1 MRKATVIMAMC
12 AATAVMSGFAGDME
26 LWYRAEAND
35 WVEALPVGNGR
46 LGAMAFGGVERDRLL
61 LNEDTIWA
69 GAPIE
74 GAEEITSEMIANCRR
89 LLFEGKNAEAVKAL
103 PPKFTQ
109 TASYQLFGDLEIRHV
124 LPSGATEA
132 YHRSL
137 SLEDAVARTAFS
149 RGGVRFSRETFSS
162 FTDDVVI
169 YRVSADRKGA
179 VSFEA
184 SVKSPIDVKSSA
196 EDGQL
201 VVRGVTGDS
210 PRMKGGVLKFEG
222 RIAVVAEGGRAT
234 VEDGRIVVEGADAAT
249 LYVAIATNYRNYRD
263 LTGDPSAKCRAALSA
278 ALKVPYDRAKAA
290 HSAFYRAQD
299 GRCTLSL
306 GEDRFP
312 DRPTDERIRDFAKT
326 DDPYLPAMLFRYGRY
341 MLISGSQP
349 GTQPLNLQGIWNPHM
364 APPWRAN
371 FTVNINTEMNYWPAE
386 VTGLGDLAEPLW
398 RMCDELSV
406 AGVKYAKEVYGAE
419 GWVDHHNTDGWRH
432 VAPTS
437 GPSCGMWPSGGGW
450 LTMHIWYHWLYTR
463 DREFLARHY
472 ATLKGAADFF
482 ASYMVRD
489 PSTGKLTICPSSSPE
504 NKPHGSDKY
513 GTAITT
519 GAAMDHQIARDV
531 LLAAAEATEILGKD
545 KAYAERL
552 RRTAAEVE
560 PPHIGKWGQLQEWTR
575 DLDSPKD
582 KHRHTSHLYALYP
595 SSQITPET
603 PDLFNAA
610 KVSLEA
616 RGDESTGWSLAWRM
630 NLWARLLDGDRAYSF
645 VKRLLRPAIIDENGK
660 KRQRSGVYR
669 NMFDAHPPFQIDGNF
684 GATSG
689 IAEMLMQS
697 HRGAIDILPALPK
710 AWPEG
715 KVKGLCAQGGVT
727 VDVEWKGGKLVKA
740 KIRSKMGHPCKVRYA
755 GRTVDIQFTRRMT
768 CVELDPSLTAV
779 WTGR

>member
-1 MRKATVIMAMC
+1 MNMNKLMTIT
-12 AATAVMSGFAGDME
+12 AAICIAAANSNAYAGDME
-26 LWYRAEAND
+26 LWYRSEAKD

-46 LGAMAFGGVERDRLL
+46 LGAMVFGGVESDRLL

-74 GAEEITSEMIANCRR
+74 GAEEITPEMIVKCRK
-89 LLFEGKNAEAVKAL
+89 LLFEGKNQEAVKAL
-103 PPKFTQ
+103 PKKFTQ

-124 LPSGATEA
+124 LPDGKTEG
-132 YHRSL
+132 YRRSL
-137 SLEDAVARTAFS
+137 SLDDAVARTSFK
-149 RGGVRFSRETFSS
+149 RGGVGFTREIFSS
-162 FTDDVVI
+162 FAKDVVI
-169 YRVSADRKGA
+169 YRVCADRKGA

-184 SVKSPIDVKSSA
+184 SVKSPFNPVCA
-196 EDGQL
+196 VEDGQL
-201 VVRGVTGDS
+201 LVRGATGDS

-222 RIAVVAEGGRAT
+222 RIAVVAEGGRASAA
-234 VEDGRIVVEGADAAT
+234 DGRIVVEDADSAT
-249 LYVAIATNYRNYRD
+249 LYVSIATNYQNYRD
-263 LTGDPSAKCRAALSA
+263 LTGDPYSRNRVAVSA
-278 ALKVPYDRAKAA
+278 ALKVPYDKAKAA
-290 HSAFYRAQD
+290 HSEFYRSQAN
-299 GRCTLSL
+299 RCVLSL

-312 DRPTDERIRDFAKT
+312 DKSTDERIRDFANT
-326 DDPYLPAMLFRYGRY
+326 NDPYLPALLFRYGRY
-341 MLISGSQP
+341 MMISGSQP
-349 GTQPLNLQGIWNPHM
+349 GTQPLNLQGIWNPHT

-398 RMCDELSV
+398 RLCDELSV
-406 AGVKYAKEVYGAE
+406 MGAKYAKEVYGAE

-450 LTMHIWYHWLYTR
+450 LTMHIWYHWLYTH

-489 PSTGKLTICPSSSPE
+489 PSTGKLTVCPSSSPE
-504 NKPHGSDKY
+504 NTPHGAGKY
-513 GTAITT
+513 GTAIST
-519 GAAMDHQIARDV
+519 GSAMDHQIARDV
-531 LLAAAEATEILGKD
+531 LRAAAEATEILGKE
-545 KAYAERL
+545 KAYADKL
-552 RRTAAEVE
+552 RGVAAEVE

-575 DLDSPKD
+575 DLDNPRD

-603 PDLFNAA
+603 PDLFKAA

-645 VKRLLRPAIIDENGK
+645 VKRLLRPAIMEVKGK
-660 KRQRSGVYR
+660 RRERSGVYK
-669 NMFDAHPPFQIDGNF
+669 NLFDAHPPFQIDGNF
-684 GATSG
+684 GATAG
-689 IAEMLMQS
+689 IAEMLLQS

-710 AWPEG
+710 AWLDG
-715 KVKGLCAQGGVT
+715 SVKGLRAQGGFV
-727 VDVEWKGGKLVKA
+727 VDIEWKGGVLVKA
-740 KIRSKMGHPCKVRYA
+740 TVRSLLGIPCRVRYA
-755 GRTVDIQFTRRMT
+755 GRTVELKLEKGESREVAGELLGRR
-768 CVELDPSLTAV
+768 
-779 WTGR
+779 

>member
-263 LTGDPSAKCRAALSA
+263 LTCDPSAKCRAALSA

-715 KVKGLCAQGGVT
+715 RVKGLCAQGGVT

-740 KIRSKMGHPCKVRYA
+740 KISSKMGHPCKVRYA

>member
-1 MRKATVIMAMC
+1 MGNGRIAVQAAVFAMASL
-12 AATAVMSGFAGDME
+12 AAAGSPSE
-26 LWYRAEAND
+26 LWYRAEAKN

-69 GAPIE
+69 GAPIV
-74 GAEEITSEMIANCRR
+74 GAEEITPEMIKECRR

-103 PPKFTQ
+103 PQKFTQ
-109 TASYQLFGDLEIRHV
+109 TASYQLFGDLEVRHS
-124 LPSGATEA
+124 LPDGKTED
-132 YHRSL
+132 YRRSL
-137 SLEDAVARTAFS
+137 SLDDAVARASFR
-149 RGGVRFSRETFSS
+149 RGGIGFSRETFSS
-162 FTDDVVI
+162 FPDDVVV
-169 YRVSADRKGA
+169 YRVCADRRGA
-179 VSFEA
+179 VSFKA
-184 SVKSPIDVKSSA
+184 SVKSPLNPVCSV

-222 RIAVVAEGGRAT
+222 RIAVVAEGGRAS
-234 VEDGRIVVEGADAAT
+234 VADGRIVVDGADSAT
-249 LYVAIATNYRNYRD
+249 LYIAIATNYRNYRD
-263 LTGDPSAKCRAALSA
+263 LTGDPSAKCRAAVSA
-278 ALKVPYDRAKAA
+278 AMKVPYARGKAA
-290 HSAFYRAQD
+290 HSEFYRSQAD
-299 GRCTLSL
+299 RCVLSL

-312 DRPTDERIRDFAKT
+312 KKSTDERIRDFAAT
-326 DDPYLPAMLFRYGRY
+326 DDPYLPALLFRYGRY
-341 MLISGSQP
+341 MMISGSQP

-406 AGVKYAKEVYGAE
+406 AGAKYAKEVYGAE

-437 GPSCGMWPSGGGW
+437 GPACGMWPSGGGW
-450 LTMHIWYHWLYTR
+450 LVMHIWYHWLYTR
-463 DREFLARHY
+463 DSKFLARHY

-504 NKPHGSDKY
+504 NRPHNAGKY
-513 GTAITT
+513 GTAIST

-531 LLAAAEATEILGKD
+531 LLAAAEATEILGRD
-545 KAYAERL
+545 KAYAKKL
-552 RRTAAEVE
+552 RGVAAEIE
-560 PPHIGKWGQLQEWTR
+560 PPHIGRWGQLQEWTR
-575 DLDSPKD
+575 DLDSPTD
-582 KHRHTSHLYALYP
+582 RHRHTSHLYALYP

-603 PDLFNAA
+603 PDLFKAA

-630 NLWARLLDGDRAYSF
+630 NLWARLLDGERAYSF
-645 VKRLLRPAIIDENGK
+645 VKRLLRPAMVEVKGR
-660 KRQRSGVYR
+660 KRQRSGVYE
-669 NMFDAHPPFQIDGNF
+669 NLFDAHPPFQIDGNF
-684 GATSG
+684 GATAG
-689 IAEMLMQS
+689 IAEMLLQS

-710 AWPEG
+710 AWLEG
-715 KVKGLCAQGGVT
+715 RVEGLRAQGGFV
-727 VDVEWKGGKLVKA
+727 VDIEWKGGALVSVRVKSLA
-740 KIRSKMGHPCKVRYA
+740 GLPCRVRYA
-755 GRTVDIQFTRRMT
+755 GREV
-768 CVELDPSLTAV
+768 SLSL
-779 WTGR
+779 GRGETYVGDAALKVCGASK

>member
-196 EDGQL
+196 DDGQL

-386 VTGLGDLAEPLW
+386 VAGLGDLAEPLW

-740 KIRSKMGHPCKVRYA
+740 KISSKMGHPCKVRYA